1 MSIRYF
7 LYMKE
12 SKRIVSK
19 PMIHKEKA
27 NEIRDY
33 FNKGNS
39 TIEVGYGDYNLKTGE
54 YSNIH
59 YAKEN

>member
-1 MSIRYF
+1 
-7 LYMKE
+7 MKG

-59 YAKEN
+59 YAKED